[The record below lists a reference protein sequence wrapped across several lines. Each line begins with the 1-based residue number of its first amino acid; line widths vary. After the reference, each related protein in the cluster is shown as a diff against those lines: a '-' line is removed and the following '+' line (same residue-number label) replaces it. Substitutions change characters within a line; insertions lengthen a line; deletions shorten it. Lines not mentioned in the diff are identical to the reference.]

1 MRGNG
6 RSGSRTKSAHG
17 FIVVMAMSV
26 ALLLSLMARAAPAA
40 EDQRAAPV
48 ACNDDMASGADGG
61 DLADFACLSAVAQAD
76 VIRERIDDGTLGT
89 MPDPRVIAL
98 IDVMKPEAI
107 VAYTRLTIGA
117 GRSYE
122 YWMRRRERVN
132 GKWPAQADHMQV
144 YCQDSPQRVYVKWL
158 PDGAHAGQEILY
170 DETRDPTRF
179 LGHFG
184 GAWHFLSGKFRVDGT
199 FARSQSRH
207 SVRDLGLQFVVHTL
221 EHEEG
226 SFEAEGLSAK
236 PSRVEVETAN
246 GKRLLALTW
255 DAPDGPPAH
264 FARRVTLSFDLHRPQ
279 LHSVIAADAS
289 GAPLEEIDFEQ
300 IVPHAW
306 TDEAFDPHNPS
317 YDFR

>member
-1 MRGNG
+1 MRGHR
-6 RSGSRTKSAHG
+6 RSGSRVKSDHG
-17 FIVVMAMSV
+17 FIVVVAMCV
-26 ALLLSLMARAAPAA
+26 ALLVSLTARAAAA
-40 EDQRAAPV
+40 DEVQRVAPV
-48 ACNDDMASGADGG
+48 ACNDEATSGASGG
-61 DLADFACLSAVAQAD
+61 DLAGFACLSAGEQAN
-76 VIRERIDDGTLGT
+76 VIRERIDDGTLGA
-89 MPDPRVIAL
+89 MPDSRLIAL
-98 IDVMKPEAI
+98 IDAMKPEAI
-107 VAYTRLTIGA
+107 VAYTRVTIGA
-117 GRSYE
+117 GSSYE

-132 GKWPAQADHMQV
+132 GKWPTQADHMEV

-158 PDGAHAGQEILY
+158 PDGAHAGQEIIY

-184 GAWHFLSGKFRVDGT
+184 GAWHFLSGRFQVDGT
-199 FARSQSRH
+199 FARTQSRH

-264 FARRVTLSFDLHRPQ
+264 FAPRMTLTFDLHRPQ
-279 LHSVIAADAS
+279 LHSVIAAEAS
-289 GAPLEEIDFEQ
+289 GEPLEEIDFEQ

>member
-1 MRGNG
+1 M
-6 RSGSRTKSAHG
+6 
-17 FIVVMAMSV
+17 VV
-26 ALLLSLMARAAPAA
+26 ALLFSSTAHAAPA
-40 EDQRAAPV
+40 DGIQRAAPP
-48 ACNDDMASGADGG
+48 ACHDEASSEASGAAPAGS
-61 DLADFACLSAVAQAD
+61 ACLPAGEQANF
-76 VIRERIDDGTLGT
+76 IRDRIDDGTLDA
-89 MPDPRVIAL
+89 MPDSHVIAL
-98 IDVMKPEAI
+98 IDAMKPEAI
-107 VAYTRLTIGA
+107 VAYTRVTIGA
-117 GRSYE
+117 GSSYE
-122 YWMRRRERVN
+122 YRMRRRERVN
-132 GKWPAQADHMQV
+132 GKWPAQADHMEV
-144 YCQDSPQRVYVKWL
+144 DCQDSPQRVYVKWL

-184 GAWHFLSGKFRVDGT
+184 GAWRFVSGRFQVDGT
-199 FARSQSRH
+199 FARTQSRH

-236 PSRVEVETAN
+236 PAHVEIETVN

-264 FARRVTLSFDLHRPQ
+264 FAPRVTLTFDLHRPQ
-279 LHSVIAADAS
+279 LHSVIAAGTA
-289 GAPLEEIDFEQ
+289 GEPLEEIDFEQ

-317 YDFR
+317 YGFR